1 MGLHLRK
8 KIRLLPGLSITL
20 ASSEQAG
27 PEVITNVKAGPIR
40 WNSKTQKTS
49 VNLPGPLSYR
59 LKSDAK
65 GLTRAQLRR
74 VAQKA
79 GLQDYHHFKKRELAD
94 LLNRH
99 GLL

>member
-20 ASSEQAG
+20 ASSEVIANVQAG
-27 PEVITNVKAGPIR
+27 PVR
-40 WNSKTQKTS
+40 WNSKTRKTS

-59 LKSDAK
+59 LGPDATS
-65 GLTRAQLRR
+65 LTRAQLRR
-74 VAQKA
+74 VAEKA
-79 GLQDYHHFKKRELAD
+79 GLQDYYHLKKRELVD